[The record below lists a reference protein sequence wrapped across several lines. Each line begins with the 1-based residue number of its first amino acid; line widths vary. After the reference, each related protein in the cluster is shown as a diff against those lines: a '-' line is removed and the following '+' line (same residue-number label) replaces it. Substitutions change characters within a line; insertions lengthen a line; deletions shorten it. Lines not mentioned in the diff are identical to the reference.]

1 MARAGARPSVANF
14 QVVKRAA
21 LLIPFALV
29 LAGCSLGG
37 STKTVTSTQTV
48 TVTRTVTKTTTS
60 STTTSKPASAPC
72 AAGSLQGTF
81 AAVPGSAGAGQTS
94 YRLTLTNTGA
104 TSCWLQGT
112 PQVQLLG
119 TTGAANPT
127 DATAA
132 PPVSANPPKISLAH
146 GGSATADARF
156 SPDVPGT
163 GDKNQP
169 GQCEDTST
177 VLRVTAPG
185 GGTLDAPVQPP
196 TPVCERGSLRFS
208 AFAAAS

>member
-1 MARAGARPSVANF
+1 MT
-14 QVVKRAA
+14 RAA
-21 LLIPFALV
+21 LLLPFALV
-29 LAGCSLGG
+29 LAGCSVGG
-37 STKTVTSTQTV
+37 SAKTVTRTQTV
-48 TVTRTVTKTTTS
+48 TVTHTVTKTTSS
-60 STTTSKPASAPC
+60 STTTARSKPAAAPC
-72 AAGSLQGTF
+72 AAGGLHGAF
-81 AAVPGSAGAGQTS
+81 AVIPGSAGAGQIS

-104 TSCWLQGT
+104 TRCWLQGV

-127 DATAA
+127 NATAA
-132 PPVSANPPKISLAH
+132 PPAPASPPKVSLAH
-146 GGSATADARF
+146 GASATADARF

-169 GQCEDTST
+169 GPCEDTST

-196 TPVCERGSLRFS
+196 TPVCERGSMSFS
-208 AFAAAS
+208 VFVAASP